1 MRVCFV
7 AENAWSAIAEDGR
20 FPFGGMETQAWAF
33 AQCLQALRVCD
44 VSFAVSTPFRFRS
57 QQRSGIEV
65 LNRSAWI
72 EHVRRD
78 VARRCVISRNWPP
91 VKIRKWHR
99 SLVWKLPLLA
109 ATRPFRSSAAEQR
122 SVADFYSHLPA
133 DVVIAYGV
141 SSLTTAIVE
150 AARSAGK
157 RTIVS
162 CASNDDLRAEYRTN
176 PDYVNAYGDRADVLY
191 RGLTQA
197 DRILVQTSHQ
207 QQLARANLD
216 LDACVVPNPIDERW
230 IEWASQSET
239 LLQGLFGKHSELQQ
253 PFVLWTG
260 RTDRFH
266 KRPAIALQIARQL
279 PQVQFVMV
287 LDVTDPGIHEE
298 LKARKPE
305 NVLMLSP
312 LRYPMFVALMSRA
325 VAFLSTGSK
334 HYEGVPNVFL
344 QAGLLG
350 VPVVSAECDFG
361 ILSETG
367 IGRAF
372 NDSVSDLVQHLDKFM
387 KRPVEPNHRTNAS
400 DTAQRVRDRYGAH
413 TIAARLWQ
421 TLQE

>member
-20 FPFGGMETQAWAF
+20 LPFGGMETQAWSF
-33 AQCLQALRVCD
+33 AQCLQALRVCE
-44 VSFAVSTPFRFRS
+44 VSFSVSTPFPFRS

-72 EHVRRD
+72 EHMRRN
-78 VARRCVISRNWPP
+78 VARHCVIGRNWPP
-91 VKIRKWHR
+91 VKIRKWNR
-99 SLVWKLPLLA
+99 SLAWQLPLLA
-109 ATRPFRSSAAEQR
+109 ATRPFRSPAAEQR
-122 SVADFYSHLPA
+122 SIAEYYSHLPA

-157 RTIVS
+157 RTIIS
-162 CASNDDLRAEYRTN
+162 CASNDDLRVEYRTN

-191 RGLTQA
+191 RGLMQA
-197 DRILVQTSHQ
+197 DRILVQTPHQ
-207 QQLARANLD
+207 QQLARANLE
-216 LDACVVPNPIDERW
+216 LDACVIPNPIDERW
-230 IEWASQSET
+230 IDWARQSET
-239 LLQGLFGKHSELQQ
+239 LLQDVLKKHSELEQ

-266 KRPAIALQIARQL
+266 KRPAIALQIAEQL

-287 LDVTDPGIHEE
+287 LDVTDAEIHAE
-298 LKARKPE
+298 LTGRMPA

-312 LRYPMFVALMSRA
+312 LRYPQFVALMSRA
-325 VAFLSTGSK
+325 TAFLSTGSK
-334 HYEGVPNVFL
+334 DYEGFPNVFL

-350 VPVVSAECDFG
+350 VSVLSAECDFG

-372 NDSVSDLVQHLDKFM
+372 SNSVSELVQHLQQQM
-387 KRPVEPNHRTNAS
+387 TRTAEQDRQIDAS
-400 DTAQRVRDRYGAH
+400 DTAERLLQRYGSQA
-413 TIAARLWQ
+413 IAATLWQ
-421 TLQE
+421 ALQE